1 MKSTFLKYCFLVFV
15 LLTVNSF
22 SYTQNAQDTYLE
34 SDIQERKFAKE
45 NWEKVIE
52 GIDYNEVQKKKEED
66 SNKNISDS
74 RTSSPSRSPRS
85 YSGESGNG
93 AFWANFFK
101 VLFIIIVI
109 IVIAF
114 IVSNFLGAGIFTSP
128 KNRKVKN
135 SDNIITV
142 DNIEEHFH
150 ESDLDRFIRE
160 ATAQGQYALAIR
172 LYYLAIIKELSL
184 SKAILWK
191 KDKTNKDYIRELRK
205 TNMSQSFREATSIFE
220 RVWYGEGE
228 LKELDYKDVKPKF
241 EALIEAAKM
250 PQV

>member
-1 MKSTFLKYCFLVFV
+1 MKATFLTYCFLIFV
-15 LLTVNSF
+15 LLAVNSF
-22 SYTQNAQDTYLE
+22 SFAQNAQDTYLDSE
-34 SDIQERKFAKE
+34 IQERKFAKE

-52 GIDYNEVQKKKEED
+52 GINYNEVQKKKKKD
-66 SNKNISDS
+66 SDENISDS
-74 RTSSPSRSPRS
+74 RTTTPPSSSRS
-85 YSGESGNG
+85 YSDRSGSG
-93 AFWANFFK
+93 SFWANFFK
-101 VLFIIIVI
+101 VVFIIIVI

-128 KNRKVKN
+128 KNRKIKK
-135 SDNIITV
+135 SDASITI

-160 ATAQGQYALAIR
+160 ATEEGKYTLAIR

-184 SKAILWK
+184 NRTILWK
-191 KDKTNKDYIRELRK
+191 KDKTNKDYIREMRK
-205 TNMSQSFREATSIFE
+205 TNMFQSFREVTSIFE

-241 EALIEAAKM
+241 EALIEAAKL
-250 PQV
+250 PQA